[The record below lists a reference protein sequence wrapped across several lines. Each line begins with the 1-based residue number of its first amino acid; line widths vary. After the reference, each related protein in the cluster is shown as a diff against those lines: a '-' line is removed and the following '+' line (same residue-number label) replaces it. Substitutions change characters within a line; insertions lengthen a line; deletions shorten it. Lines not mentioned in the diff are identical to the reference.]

1 MQDDAAGLYIRT
13 RTGSHRPRPADPRL
27 AGPRGRQVAK
37 TSSQRPIR
45 RYNTWNLPRAAKFK
59 LGESMGVFMEK
70 PMLTELLTSV
80 E

>member
-1 MQDDAAGLYIRT
+1 
-13 RTGSHRPRPADPRL
+13 
-27 AGPRGRQVAK
+27 VAK